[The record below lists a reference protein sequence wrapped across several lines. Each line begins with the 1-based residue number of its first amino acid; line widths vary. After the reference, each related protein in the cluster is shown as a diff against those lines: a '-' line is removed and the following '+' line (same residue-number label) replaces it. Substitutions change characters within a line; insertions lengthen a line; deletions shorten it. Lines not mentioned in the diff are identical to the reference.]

1 MLTLEQ
7 KKMIKECYDSRDGFG
22 IDAPI
27 WFTCR
32 CMLVTSGIKE
42 LPFEE
47 VFGYINTLDMEYMQ
61 KWCNQQTYL
70 AQKKEEEKK
79 KNESKHSRNVSEKV
93 SGDSS
98 RDATKGN

>member
-47 VFGYINTLDMEYMQ
+47 VFGYIDMLDMEYMQ
-61 KWCNQQTYL
+61 KWCNQQTYV
-70 AQKKEEEKK
+70 AQKKEETK
-79 KNESKHSRNVSEKV
+79 KNGQNNRSRKVHDGVSE
-93 SGDSS
+93 DS
-98 RDATKGN
+98 DGNES